1 MANHDEL
8 LSILQAHG
16 QQFLS
21 SFQGSVKQEIHSG
34 RNATFVQPRDDIEEE
49 EAEEEEW
56 EGIRSE
62 SEAEEGMFCYLACS
76 SINEKNSNI
85 I

>member
-21 SFQGSVKQEIHSG
+21 SFQGSVKQEIHS
-34 RNATFVQPRDDIEEE
+34 RKNATFVQSRDDIEEE
-49 EAEEEEW
+49 EEEEW

-62 SEAEEGMFCYLACS
+62 SEAEEGMFCHIACS